1 MRGQSTQPSRRR
13 ALHGV
18 LWLTLLISF
27 CGAPASAPVIPAL
40 EFAGA
45 DLPYVLKRL
54 SAEAGL
60 QLLLDEIRIG
70 SETEGILGLHRV
82 DRDFKAGPLRDAL
95 DQLRRE
101 SGASFSYEVRD
112 SVLIVQNAQ
121 AVAREAAASPSFD
134 RESFPRA
141 SLNVDLKQLIA
152 WISEQAPG
160 TYLRLGG
167 RRGQPLLQK
176 VQLEI
181 PEGANV
187 IDVLAEYA
195 GAIKRDLRLR
205 RAGQR
210 VRGEPSLV
218 VASTL
223 DIQNSQ
229 TEARRTPEHVQP
241 KSVVWSLAQVE
252 ARAGIPL
259 CILDRALLFDA
270 RGSLTYQRRVD
281 RGWALDEALVHLASH
296 GDERPPDYVASKQDG
311 SVLIRTQVFEAAPAS
326 AREFLNQKVA
336 GGSFRG
342 SLPELARRLNASL
355 AASSAQV
362 LSAGEIVKD
371 DSSASIELSDGMTVL
386 DALLVFAKATG
397 RGWTLTLRNLE
408 LPGLAEKATWDGAY
422 LAPLRE
428 PGA

>member
-1 MRGQSTQPSRRR
+1 M
-13 ALHGV
+13 
-18 LWLTLLISF
+18 
-27 CGAPASAPVIPAL
+27 PVIPAL

-54 SAEAGL
+54 SAEAGM

-70 SETEGILGLHRV
+70 SETAGILGLHRV

-101 SGASFSYEVRD
+101 SDDSFSYEIRGT
-112 SVLIVQNAQ
+112 VLIVQNAQ
-121 AVAREAAASPSFD
+121 AAAREAAASPSFD

-141 SLNVDLKQLIA
+141 SLNVDLNQLIA

-195 GAIKRDLRLR
+195 GAIERNLTLR

-223 DIQNSQ
+223 DIQNVQ
-229 TEARRTPEHVQP
+229 TEVRRTPQHSQP

-252 ARAGIPL
+252 ARAERPL
-259 CILDRALLFDA
+259 CILDRALLFDG
-270 RGSLTYQRRVD
+270 RGSLAYPRRVD
-281 RGWALDEALVHLASH
+281 RGWPLDEALVHLASH
-296 GDERPPDYVASKQDG
+296 GDERPPDYVASKEDG
-311 SVLIRTQVFEAAPAS
+311 LVLIRTRVFEAAPAS
-326 AREFLNQKVA
+326 ARDFLNRNVER
-336 GGSFRG
+336 GTFHG

-355 AASSAQV
+355 AASGDQV

-371 DSSASIELSDGMTVL
+371 DPSATIEMTDGMTVL
-386 DALLVFAKATG
+386 DALLMFAKATG

-428 PGA
+428 WGP